1 MKRKEIKTA
10 KAPLPVGPY
19 SQAVAVNGF
28 FFISGQIGIDPE
40 TGKLKDGIENQTEQ
54 ILKNIEEILKEA
66 GITKEKIVK
75 TTIFLKNIKDFQKVN
90 AIYKKFFEGSA
101 VFPARSTVE
110 VSNLPLNAEIEIECV
125 AVL

>member
-1 MKRKEIKTA
+1 MQKIQTA
-10 KAPLPVGPY
+10 QAPLPVGHY

-28 FFISGQIGIDPE
+28 LFISGQIGINPE
-40 TGKLKDGIENQTEQ
+40 TGKLKEGIENQTEQ
-54 ILKNIEEILKEA
+54 MLKNIEEILKEA
-66 GITKEKIVK
+66 GTAKEKIVK

-90 AIYKKFFEGSA
+90 AIYKKFFEGST

-110 VSNLPLNAEIEIECV
+110 VSNLPLNAEIEIECM